1 MAVFVMMV
9 GVAGSGKSTE
19 AKKILTNWKEGGFV
33 KSAIL
38 SSDIIRAELYGD
50 AAIQG
55 DPNKVF
61 RLMRE
66 RLMVLLAD
74 GYNVIYDATNLVAK
88 KRAAVV
94 RMIRDVYK
102 DKVKCLCRVVTATE
116 DVCVARQE
124 ERDRK
129 VPADVIHRQ
138 ICQFEMPFY
147 NEGWNNITIQTTNHN
162 FRVHDYLTENWNM
175 NQKNSH
181 HTLSLGEH
189 CLATANGVQQL
200 AFGDNICRMGKW
212 GMESDW
218 VSTVLDDAAMYHDV
232 GKIATQKFRE
242 GDDNAHY
249 YNHNNYSAWLMA
261 CDCEGHEYLDGWI
274 MSIALVQWHM
284 QCFMVYDMNAWLA
297 KKEFSP
303 LFCFLL
309 DLLHRADVDAH

>member
-19 AKKILTNWKEGGFV
+19 AKKIIRNWAEDGFA
-33 KSAIL
+33 KSAIV
-38 SSDIIRAELYGD
+38 SSDAIRAELYGD
-50 AAIQG
+50 ASIQG

-66 RLMVLLAD
+66 RMMALLAD
-74 GYNVIYDATNLVAK
+74 DYNVIYDATNLAAK

-94 RMIRDVYK
+94 HMIRDAYK
-102 DKVKCLCRVVTATE
+102 DKVRCLCRIVTATE
-116 DVCVARQE
+116 EVCVERQE
-124 ERDRK
+124 KRDRK

-147 NEGWNNITIQTTNHN
+147 NEGWDGISIRTTNRR
-162 FRVHDYLTENWNM
+162 FLIQDYLVDHWNM

-189 CLATANGVQQL
+189 CLAAANGVRRL
-200 AFGDNICRMGKW
+200 VIGDDIYRADNLGE
-212 GMESDW
+212 ESDW
-218 VSTVLDDAAMYHDV
+218 IATVLDDAAMYHDV
-232 GKIATQKFRE
+232 GKVATQKFRE
-242 GDDNAHY
+242 GDSNAHY

-261 CDCEGHEYLDGWI
+261 CDCEGHAYLDGWI

-284 QCFMVYDMNAWLA
+284 QYFMVDDMNAWLA
-297 KKEFSP
+297 KKGFST

-309 DLLHRADVDAH
+309 DILHRADVDAH